1 MNAAIKAY
9 TLSECMEV
17 MAEYA
22 QDYERLGGENIIF
35 CEDRLTLIA
44 ERAIV
49 TRLGGSFHTSVST
62 FARFLKA
69 EGRTVSKQGS
79 VMLVG
84 EVMTRL
90 QNENAL
96 QCFTSIGGVAKNAR
110 CIYETLAQFSASQIT
125 PDILKESA
133 NLLPEGTLKRKIG
146 DFALIYE
153 GYEKAL
159 LERGCLDESRYLS
172 LLPKRIREEGCL
184 TGKNVFFLGYTSFT
198 AQAQD
203 IIRAAAEKA
212 NNVVGIFCADDQEI
226 YTSRAFNAFLK
237 VCGEV
242 GKTFVKDMGTPLEGE
257 AELLRK
263 GLFNPE
269 KPSRKTPTDKITIYE
284 AEDKTAE
291 AEFVA
296 VKVRRAMAENSNLR
310 YRDFAVLASSVSEY
324 SLPLKKAFDEY
335 GIPYFVDEKKSIKQH
350 PLSKFLLDCCR
361 VAKENYSP
369 ASVQALTQNYFFGES
384 DEYRNYLYKFANYR
398 GGAKKPIKR
407 GERVEAFFEVKY
419 IEPKNEDGKYTQEE
433 HEERIR
439 IAKEK
444 YESEKEELY
453 ARLENAHAR
462 LLLAT
467 ENIKREGYG
476 RGYCGAIRKILC
488 DFSVEKKLETL
499 DKALT
504 DVAQKGY
511 LAQIYRALDSV
522 LLEAE
527 SLIGGKVM
535 KVAEFAGI
543 LEDGFDAMEISLI
556 PLKADAVFIGDM
568 TESRIEK
575 VRTLFAL
582 GMTDAV
588 PISGGDTAIISDREI
603 AELEEVQALLEPTVA
618 EVNLRSRESL
628 CLNFCTFMDKL
639 YFSYPLS
646 ADGSEPALSEIFRYV
661 HTMFS
666 SVNDTPLVAIKS
678 LTPSDIPY
686 ACSAAAPAI
695 RRMLVEKAECEQGE
709 GNSLEECSA
718 VYVALKRLGVVAGE
732 EYWLA
737 QQDFS
742 YVHRGEELFFREGKI
757 SPTSLEGY
765 FGCPFGHFAER
776 GLRLQEREE
785 AVVLAADSGNLVHK
799 LLEDLVPHSREFDTE
814 EAFRQAA
821 CEKCR
826 ELMESSA
833 YTLQQDTDAGA
844 YATERM
850 LGEAVE
856 VAAAAYRQIVNS
868 DYEVKGTESFV
879 EGALFRGKVDRVDA
893 TEKFVRIIDY
903 KTGGIEATPTA
914 YYTGQKI
921 QMQLYMSEVKG
932 ERIPAGVFY
941 FPASL
946 SFKKKEEAEGRF
958 RMLGFLN
965 GEEEALLA
973 GDKHIPETEKSEF
986 FEASLKNNSRLT
998 KVMNEG
1004 TFVDF
1009 LDYAVLV
1016 AKQGCEELKE
1026 GFVAPSPY
1034 DKKCEYCK
1042 YGGMCGFN
1050 REIAE
1055 TRSES
1060 AVAPTTIANIVRK
1073 AKGKDKEEE

>member
-49 TRLGGSFHTSVST
+49 NRLGGSFHTSVST

-96 QCFTSIGGVAKNAR
+96 QCFKSVGGVAKNAR

-125 PDILKESA
+125 PDVLKESLA
-133 NLLPEGTLKRKIG
+133 LLPEGTLKRKIA

-172 LLPKRIREEGCL
+172 LLPKRIREENCL
-184 TGKNVFFLGYTSFT
+184 RGKTVFFLGYTSFT

-203 IIRAAAEKA
+203 IIRAAAETA
-212 NNVVGIFCADDQEI
+212 DNVIGIFCADDKEI
-226 YTSRAFNAFLK
+226 YTNRAFHAFVK
-237 VCGEV
+237 VCGEG
-242 GKTFVKDMGTPLEGE
+242 GKVTIKDMGTPLEGE

-269 KPSRKTPTDKITIYE
+269 KPSAKTPTDKITVYE

-291 AEFVA
+291 AEFAA
-296 VKVRRAMAENSNLR
+296 VKIRRAMAENSDLR
-310 YRDFAVLASSVSEY
+310 YRDFAVLASSVAEY

-335 GIPYFVDEKKSIKQH
+335 GIPYFVDEKKTIKQH

-361 VAKENYSP
+361 AVKENYSP

-398 GGAKKPIKR
+398 GGAQKPIKR
-407 GERVEAFFEVKY
+407 GERVDSFLGVTEKT
-419 IEPKNEDGKYTQEE
+419 PEE
-433 HEERIR
+433 
-439 IAKEK
+439 
-444 YESEKEELY
+444 EKEAKY
-453 ARLENAHAR
+453 ARLENARTR

-467 ENIKREGYG
+467 ENIKREGHG
-476 RGYCGAIRKILC
+476 RVYCAAIRKILA
-488 DFSVEKKLETL
+488 DFSVEKKLEAL
-499 DKALT
+499 DKALV

-535 KVAEFAGI
+535 KVAEFASI

-556 PLKADAVFIGDM
+556 PLKSDAVFIGDM

-575 VRTLFAL
+575 VGTLFAL

-661 HTMFS
+661 YTIFS
-666 SVNDTPLVAIKS
+666 SVNGTPLLPIKKLS
-678 LTPSDIPY
+678 PSDIPY

-695 RRMLVEKAECEQGE
+695 RRMLVEKGEYEQGL
-709 GNSLEECSA
+709 NASLEECSA

-737 QQDFS
+737 QEDFS
-742 YVHRGEELFFREGKI
+742 YVHRGEELFFRDGKI

-776 GLRLQEREE
+776 GLRLREREE
-785 AVVLAADSGNLVHK
+785 AVVLATDSGDLVHK
-799 LLEDLVPHSREFDTE
+799 LLETVALRAREFATE
-814 EAFRQAA
+814 EDLRAFAYTE
-821 CEKCR
+821 CVS
-826 ELMESSA
+826 LMETSA
-833 YTLQQDTDAGA
+833 YKMQQDTDAGS

-868 DYEVKGTESFV
+868 DYSVEGTERSV
-879 EGALFRGKVDRVDA
+879 EGALFRGKVDRVDG
-893 TEKFVRIIDY
+893 TEKYVRVIDY

-921 QMQLYMSEVKG
+921 QMQLYMSEIKG

-941 FPASL
+941 FPASM
-946 SFKKKEEAEGRF
+946 SFKKNKEADGRF

-965 GEEEALLA
+965 GEQDALLA
-973 GDKHIPETEKSEF
+973 GDKNIPQKDKSEY
-986 FEASLKNNSRLT
+986 FEASLENNGRLA

-1016 AKQGCEELKE
+1016 AKQGCKELKE

-1034 DKKCEYCK
+1034 DKRCEYCK

-1050 REIAE
+1050 RETAA

-1060 AVAPTTIANIVRK
+1060 AVAPTTIANIVRN